1 MPPLRS
7 SPTPWFPYH
16 PLQGPSRDKR
26 NTEVR
31 LGMKTGRENPVP
43 SRPEYRFF
51 PIVFELFGNC
61 SGSGR
66 KRDRDHRE
74 RD

>member
-26 NTEVR
+26 NTEAPYAMNRMV
-31 LGMKTGRENPVP
+31 LMVH
-43 SRPEYRFF
+43 
-51 PIVFELFGNC
+51 ELFQPE
-61 SGSGR
+61 SVVYLVL
-66 KRDRDHRE
+66 KKIFLLHHLL
-74 RD
+74 